1 LQNNNKIQVSE
12 YETLKADGK
21 YKCFKEH
28 HVNLLAKY
36 HSMNPGCPYFTP
48 SFKSIIFKSYVGV
61 IKVGDITIEVLPKT
75 DKHDIEKKD
84 WQSILLEMLKISL
97 QVDAKTSTLADI
109 HIRKHSVLE
118 TYIQIF
124 LDEVRKLL
132 HQGLTKKYR
141 RNIGNQKVLKGKL
154 LFHQHISKNLVH
166 AERFYVANQVYDRN
180 NIFNS
185 LLAETLECIR
195 SVSIS
200 DNLTQ
205 QSKAL
210 LLDFGEF
217 DNININERIF
227 QNLTYDR
234 KTERYKP
241 ALEIARIILLNYH
254 PDLKGGSNN
263 ILAIMFDM
271 NLLWEK
277 FIFYSLKRAV
287 KLDTTQKVKIHPQSR
302 EKYWKDSNGRTLSL
316 KPDLIVKYA
325 DKSVVIDTKWKYES
339 KVSIQDIRQMYAYG
353 DYFDAQQNYL
363 LYPDK
368 LDETDKVIVKSGKY
382 FQPAI
387 SNNSAWS
394 KLCGLLYVDLIKEN
408 KLNKDIGIEILEK
421 ILSYG

>member
-1 LQNNNKIQVSE
+1 LKKNNNIQVSE
-12 YETLKADGK
+12 YQTLKANDK
-21 YKCFKEH
+21 FECFKGH
-28 HVNLLAKY
+28 HVDLLAKY
-36 HSMNPGCPYFTP
+36 YSLNPGCPYFTP
-48 SFKSIIFKSYVGV
+48 SFKSIIFKNYVGV

-75 DKHDIEKKD
+75 DKHELGKTD

-97 QVDAKTSTLADI
+97 QVDARTSTLADI

-132 HQGLTKKYR
+132 HHGLAKKYR

-166 AERFYVANQVYDRN
+166 AERFYVAHQVYDRN
-180 NIFNS
+180 NIYNA
-185 LLAETLECIR
+185 LLTETLECIR

-200 DNLTQ
+200 DSLTQ
-205 QSKAL
+205 QSRAL
-210 LLDFGEF
+210 LLDFEEF
-217 DNININERIF
+217 DRININEDIF

-234 KTERYKP
+234 KTERYKT

-277 FIFYSLKRAV
+277 FIYFSLKRAA
-287 KLDTTQKVKIHPQSR
+287 KLNTALRVNINPQSLAR
-302 EKYWKDSNGRTLSL
+302 YWQDLNGRTLSL
-316 KPDLIVKYA
+316 KPDLIIKYA
-325 DKSVVIDTKWKYES
+325 DKTVVIDTKWKYES

-353 DYFDAQQNYL
+353 DYFDAEQNFL

-368 LDETDKVIVKSGKY
+368 LDEIDKVIVKSGKY
-382 FQPAI
+382 FQPA
-387 SNNSAWS
+387 NSANSTWS
-394 KLCGLLYVDLIKEN
+394 KFCGLLHVDLIKDN
-408 KLNKDIGIEILEK
+408 KINKEIGIEILRNICK
-421 ILSYG
+421 